1 MKAVPRQDPP
11 PDVSDKVKVRNNSRR
26 SLLVKVPGQ
35 AIHLQPGTSAEVP
48 RAFLNTDELA
58 ALLRS
63 GAVLLATPPGARA
76 VSPAEAPA
84 VVPDEPSAPRPPRKP
99 K

>member
-1 MKAVPRQDPP
+1 MPQQDPQQ

-63 GAVLLATPPGARA
+63 GAVLLTTPPVVAA
-76 VSPAEAPA
+76 VGPAA
-84 VVPDEPSAPRPPRKP
+84 VPPVEGSAEPSAPRPPRKP